1 MPMFGRGSRRLWSAE
16 MAEKDEK
23 DREPW
28 APRIDKMPLFINSAD
43 YERSLGEDSSPPDIE
58 TSDEEP
64 EDMGEQVSP
73 AVPAPIVKPAG

>member
-1 MPMFGRGSRRLWSAE
+1 

-28 APRIDKMPLFINSAD
+28 VPRIDRMPLFINGAD
-43 YERSLGEDSSPPDIE
+43 YERSLGEDSSPQDNE
-58 TSDEEP
+58 TSDEGP

-73 AVPAPIVKPAG
+73 AVPGPIVKPVG